1 MKSVQLIIFDVRD
14 VTIDRLSKLNFLVEK
29 DLNEVNK
36 YKSLEIKKEKLAS
49 LYLKNKYIGDYS
61 YNEYGKPLSDK
72 MHFNITH
79 SHGVVVL
86 ALCEYDIGVDIERI
100 EERKDNLA
108 KYISTQEELDYIKG
122 FREFFEVWTSK
133 ESLMKC
139 IGVGIRCKVKEI
151 PALPINGSK
160 EYRGEKY
167 YSKSLERDNFILS
180 ITVKND
186 TDFEIEISEETV
198 E

>member
-1 MKSVQLIIFDVRD
+1 MKPVQLIIFDVRD
-14 VTIDRLSKLNFLVEK
+14 ISIDRLSKLNFLTEK
-29 DLNEVNK
+29 DLNTVNK
-36 YKSLEIKKEKLAS
+36 YKPLETKKEKLAS
-49 LYLKNKYIGDYS
+49 LFLKNKYIGDYL

-72 MHFNITH
+72 THFNITH

-86 ALCEYDIGVDIERI
+86 ALCEYDVGVDIEHI
-100 EERKDNLA
+100 EERIDNLA
-108 KYISTQEELDYIKG
+108 KYISTQEELSYIKG
-122 FREFFEVWTSK
+122 FKEFFEVWTSK

-151 PALPINGSK
+151 PALPINGLK

-186 TDFEIEISEETV
+186 TDFEIEISEETI

>member
-14 VTIDRLSKLNFLVEK
+14 VTIDRLSKLNFLAEK
-29 DLNEVNK
+29 DLNTVNK
-36 YKSLEIKKEKLAS
+36 YKPLETKKEKLAS

-61 YNEYGKPLSDK
+61 YNEYGKPLSDEK
-72 MHFNITH
+72 RFNITH
-79 SHGVVVL
+79 SHSVVVL

-151 PALPINGSK
+151 PALPINGLK
-160 EYRGEKY
+160 EYKGEKY